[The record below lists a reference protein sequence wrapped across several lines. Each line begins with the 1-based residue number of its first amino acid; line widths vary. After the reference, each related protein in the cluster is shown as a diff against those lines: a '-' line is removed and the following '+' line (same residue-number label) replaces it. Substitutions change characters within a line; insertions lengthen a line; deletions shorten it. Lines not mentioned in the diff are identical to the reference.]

1 MRFFFSAVLLTMLCA
16 CLPQPPAAAPP
27 SESKKRVLSGV
38 LIGTTVLSGE
48 VEMAGDLLVPAGA
61 SLHILAGTTV
71 YIRPA
76 EGNKIDPEYLSPA
89 TELLVRG
96 RVHIAGTEEAPV
108 RFLRIGEAA
117 ADPWWAGI
125 ILDGAG
131 ESSIAGAQ
139 IEGAETGILCLRSSP
154 RLTGNRLQHC
164 RYGIIAQQQSAPF
177 ISGNRITVGEGGIF
191 CWHGSHPQLE
201 NNFILDLAE
210 EGLFLDEDS
219 RPLLG
224 RNTISGCAI
233 GIALYRRDIDLSS
246 LILTGNGE
254 NVRRLGASREER

>member
-1 MRFFFSAVLLTMLCA
+1 MRIFSSAVLLATLWA

-27 SESKKRVLSGV
+27 SASERRILSGV
-38 LIGTTVLSGE
+38 LAGTTVLSGE
-48 VEMAGDLLVPAGA
+48 VEMVGDLLVPAGA
-61 SLHILAGTTV
+61 SLQILAGTTI

-76 EGNKIDPEYLSPA
+76 EGSKIDPEYLSPA

-96 RVHIAGTEEAPV
+96 SLHVAGTEAAPV
-108 RFLRIGEAA
+108 RFLRLGEAA

-125 ILDGAG
+125 ILDGAH
-131 ESSIAGAQ
+131 ESSIAGAE

-177 ISGNRITVGEGGIF
+177 IVGNRVAAGEGGIF
-191 CWHGSHPQLE
+191 CWRGSHPQLE
-201 NNFILDLAE
+201 DNSILDQAE
-210 EGLFLDEDS
+210 EGLFIDAES
-219 RPLLG
+219 RPFLG

-233 GIALYRRDIDLSS
+233 GVALYPREIDLSS
-246 LILTGNGE
+246 LILTSNGE
-254 NVRRLGASREER
+254 NVRRLGAGRED